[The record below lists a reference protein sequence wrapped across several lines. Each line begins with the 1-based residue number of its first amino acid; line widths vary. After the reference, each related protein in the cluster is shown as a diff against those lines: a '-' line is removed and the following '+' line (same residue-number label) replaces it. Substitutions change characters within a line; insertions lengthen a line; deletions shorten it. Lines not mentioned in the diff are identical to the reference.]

1 MEQADYDL
9 RALAITAVLILM
21 TTVGVIAGMAGEPAT
36 AAAVDAAWQSQLASP
51 AALALAPTTAE
62 ATATS
67 ATPDAPG
74 NAPSTV
80 APAGTSTDAM
90 PAATTPSVTATL
102 PATATVPPSETPTIT
117 PVPATATA
125 TATSTPIPSPT
136 PTPTP
141 RPMDLRSDLP
151 AMSLPDWPRPAGDNG
166 WGMHFLADSYPSDE
180 EIARNVQ
187 RLVDMRIKWAVV
199 LYGDE
204 LQLQKLAPRFR
215 DAGIMVVW
223 RKMLRPYETY
233 YDWGRDIKLLQDMG
247 VVPYMQIYNE
257 PSVSQEWP
265 DRQIDEAL
273 FLENLVLA
281 VEAVYNA
288 GGYVGLQFVSESW
301 FLDAINTIKARDGEA
316 VFGRT
321 FFIPHSYGMNHPPNY
336 TEDINAVLSF
346 RVFAWHFQ
354 EQIGFVPPMIVG
366 EGGWKWGATD
376 DGRFPMVTDDLHRDY
391 YVELYNW
398 FRTGTLSN
406 GEPLPDYLLAFCPW
420 LLSHKM
426 DDNAFYDSFAGDRV
440 ITIEAIK
447 AIPGFTRRFSW
458 E

>member
-1 MEQADYDL
+1 
-9 RALAITAVLILM
+9 
-21 TTVGVIAGMAGEPAT
+21 
-36 AAAVDAAWQSQLASP
+36 
-51 AALALAPTTAE
+51 
-62 ATATS
+62 
-67 ATPDAPG
+67 
-74 NAPSTV
+74 
-80 APAGTSTDAM
+80 
-90 PAATTPSVTATL
+90 
-102 PATATVPPSETPTIT
+102 
-117 PVPATATA
+117 
-125 TATSTPIPSPT
+125 
-136 PTPTP
+136 
-141 RPMDLRSDLP
+141 
-151 AMSLPDWPRPAGDNG
+151 MSLPDWPRPAGDNG